1 MNNARIDR
9 LTTSTSLSYVLYG
22 LGAILDFPAAVYAA
36 CVLQPLVLWF
46 AIAVLAKGRP
56 YAGKEGRRTLLWGIY
71 GLLFSGI
78 LLFLAA
84 IYLRS

>member
-9 LTTSTSLSYVLYG
+9 LTTLTSLSYVLYG
-22 LGAILDFPAAVYAA
+22 LGAIFDFPAAVYAA